1 MGSELVSQI
10 MLYYPVIQTAPVLV
24 IFITHCISKMKMAQ
38 DQGARTLL
46 TGPTTG
52 AHTAYMK

>member
-24 IFITHCISKMKMAQ
+24 IFITHYISKMAQ

-52 AHTAYMK
+52 AHAASVK

>member
-1 MGSELVSQI
+1 MGSELVGQI

-24 IFITHCISKMKMAQ
+24 IFITHCISKMAQ
-38 DQGARTLL
+38 DQGARTLI

-52 AHTAYMK
+52 AHTAYVK